1 MATPTAQDSPKT
13 APRRP
18 KTAPRQH
25 PGPAQFPPPLLHV
38 PAPQGCSCDPELF
51 GAQKFLQCCKSELL
65 ARPLAMD
72 EPRLSLM
79 SMPPSVDEDA
89 ESTTTLE
96 LPGPV
101 SEMKEINDEIVY
113 LNDLQFVCRCKRGCH
128 NKIEFTHVP
137 RDRNKHFRC

>member
-1 MATPTAQDSPKT
+1 
-13 APRRP
+13 
-18 KTAPRQH
+18 
-25 PGPAQFPPPLLHV
+25 
-38 PAPQGCSCDPELF
+38 
-51 GAQKFLQCCKSELL
+51 
-65 ARPLAMD
+65 MD

-113 LNDLQFVCRCKRGCH
+113 LNDLQFVCRCKRECY
-128 NKIEFTHVP
+128 NKIEFTDVP
-137 RDRNKHFRC
+137 WDRRKHFRC